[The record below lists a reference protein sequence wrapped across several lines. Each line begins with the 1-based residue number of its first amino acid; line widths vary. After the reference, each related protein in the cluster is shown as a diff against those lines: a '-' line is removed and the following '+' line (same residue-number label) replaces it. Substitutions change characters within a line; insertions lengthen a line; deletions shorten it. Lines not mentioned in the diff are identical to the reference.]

1 MAGPPSN
8 GAPNGR
14 VRLSPTVVNSIAA
27 VVTCV
32 WALSFLADIVVDEYS
47 PPTNVHMAF
56 MLIVGAVFGS
66 QFVRR
71 AD

>member
-1 MAGPPSN
+1 M
-8 GAPNGR
+8 
-14 VRLSPTVVNSIAA
+14 VNSIAA

-32 WALSFLADIVVDEYS
+32 WALSFLADIVIDEYS